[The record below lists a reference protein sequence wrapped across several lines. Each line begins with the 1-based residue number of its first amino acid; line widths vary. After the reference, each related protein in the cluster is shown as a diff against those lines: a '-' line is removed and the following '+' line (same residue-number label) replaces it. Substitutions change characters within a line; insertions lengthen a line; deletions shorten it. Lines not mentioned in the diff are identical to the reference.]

1 MSDTLDRRRFL
12 RQTLAGTA
20 ALAGRSVLPGLTS
33 IAVQHRIAVAPQNI
47 VVIGAGMAG
56 LSAAL
61 QLLAKGHH
69 VTVLEARTRPGG
81 RVFTIREP
89 FADGLYAEGGAMQA
103 FDSHTRVQRYI
114 EELGLEIDPI
124 RPAPAIGVTHIG
136 GRRLE
141 LKPGEGVDWPFEL
154 KDDEKGLQSGALWQ
168 KYVAAAVREVADVE
182 ARDPLLRTLEKYD
195 RVTFS
200 AFLRAQGAS
209 AGAIAILA
217 IGLPSGLGDGADR
230 VSALDLLREA
240 AHRQA
245 RKQSFTIRGGTDRL
259 PTALATR
266 LGANIHYGTAAI
278 RLEQHAN
285 GVRVVARH
293 GGATRVF
300 TGDRIVCAI
309 PFSVLRRLEV
319 SPSFARVKRA
329 AIEQLRY
336 TSVARVFVQTRTRF
350 WTTEGLSGNAS
361 TDLPV
366 MGIYERT
373 INQPG
378 TRGILE
384 SYVAGATARRMTAMT
399 VEDRLTATLRDMA
412 KVYPRI
418 LDEYE
423 GGTSKSWDDDE
434 WARGAYAWFEPGEMM
449 TLMPHVE
456 SPEGRIHFAG
466 DHASSSPGWMEGAL
480 ESADRVVR
488 EIESSAP
495 ASG

>member
-1 MSDTLDRRRFL
+1 MSDTLHRRRFL
-12 RQTLAGTA
+12 RQTLTGTA
-20 ALAGRSVLPGLTS
+20 AIAGRSLLPGLTS
-33 IAVQHRIAVAPQNI
+33 LTIRDRSAAAPQNI

-61 QLLAKGHH
+61 QLIAKGHR

-89 FADGLYAEGGAMQA
+89 FADGLYAEGGAMQV
-103 FDSHTRVQRYI
+103 FDSHARAQRYI
-114 EELGLEIDPI
+114 EELGLELDPI
-124 RPAPAIGVTHIG
+124 RPTPATSVTHVMGKRI
-136 GRRLE
+136 E
-141 LKPGEGVDWPFEL
+141 LKSGERVTWPFDL
-154 KDDEKGLQSGALWQ
+154 NDDEKQLDSRGLWQ
-168 KYVAAAVREVADVE
+168 KYVAAAVQEAADAE
-182 ARDPLLRTLEKYD
+182 ARDPLLRSLDKYD

-200 AFLRAQGAS
+200 EFLRTQGAS
-209 AGAIAILA
+209 SAAIAILA
-217 IGLPSGLGDGADR
+217 IGLPSGLGDGAHR

-240 AHRQA
+240 AHRAA

-259 PTALATR
+259 PKALAAR
-266 LGANIHYGTAAI
+266 LGTNIHYGTPVI
-278 RLEQHAN
+278 RLEQHTN

-293 GGATRVF
+293 GAATREF
-300 TGDRIVCAI
+300 TGDRIVCSV
-309 PFSVLRRLEV
+309 PFTVLRRLEV
-319 SPSFARVKRA
+319 SPPFGREKRA

-350 WTTEGLSGNAS
+350 WTMEGLSGNAS

-384 SYVAGATARRMTAMT
+384 SYVAGANARRTTGMTGQ
-399 VEDRLTATLRDMA
+399 DRLTATLRAMA

-423 GGTSKSWDDDE
+423 GGASKSWDDDE
-434 WARGAYAWFEPGEMM
+434 WTRGAYAWFEPGEMM

-456 SPEGRIHFAG
+456 RPERRIHFAG

-480 ESADRVVR
+480 ESAERVVR
-488 EIESSAP
+488 EIEGGAP

>member
-1 MSDTLDRRRFL
+1 VSDTLDRRRFL

-33 IAVQHRIAVAPQNI
+33 LTVRQRTASAPQNV

-61 QLLAKGHH
+61 QLIAKGHR

-89 FADGLYAEGGAMQA
+89 FADGLYAEGGAMQV
-103 FDSHTRVQRYI
+103 FDSHARAQRYI
-114 EELGLEIDPI
+114 EELGLELDPI
-124 RPAPAIGVTHIG
+124 RPAAATSVTHVMGKRI
-136 GRRLE
+136 E
-141 LKPGEGVDWPFEL
+141 LKPGERVTWPFDL
-154 KDDEKGLQSGALWQ
+154 KEDEKQLDSRALWQ
-168 KYVAAAVREVADVE
+168 KYVAAAVQEVADAE
-182 ARDPLLRTLEKYD
+182 SRDPLLRSLAKYD

-200 AFLRAQGAS
+200 EFLRTQGAS
-209 AGAIAILA
+209 SAAIAILA

-230 VSALDLLREA
+230 ISALDLLREA
-240 AHRQA
+240 AHRAA

-259 PTALATR
+259 PKALATR

-278 RLEQHAN
+278 RLEQHAT
-285 GVRVVARH
+285 GVRIVATQ

-300 TGDRIVCAI
+300 IGDRIVCAI

-319 SPSFARVKRA
+319 SPPFGREKRA
-329 AIEQLRY
+329 AIDQLRY
-336 TSVARVFVQTRTRF
+336 TSVVRVYVQTRTRF

-384 SYVAGATARRMTAMT
+384 SYVAGANARRTTAMT
-399 VEDRLTATLRDMA
+399 GQDRLTATLRDMA

-423 GGTSKSWDDDE
+423 GGASKSWDDDE
-434 WARGAYAWFEPGEMM
+434 WTRGAYAWFEPGEMM
-449 TLMPHVE
+449 TLLPHVE
-456 SPEGRIHFAG
+456 GPEGRIHFAG

-488 EIESSAP
+488 EIESSTP